1 MTITLYIQRWRCAP
15 LRAIMTGMLANGHRL
30 YSSLS
35 FHAPTNLWVIG
46 TYAEENIVA
55 YHPYS
60 VGNAVTQFN
69 ILVSV

>member
-1 MTITLYIQRWRCAP
+1 
-15 LRAIMTGMLANGHRL
+15 MTGMLANGHRL